1 MVRLVFRPYTR
12 VSRTICTS
20 PLRASIR
27 VSPLT
32 LPFAGIVHHLQ
43 ARRDRGHWAVV
54 HSWEWSIVVLVVR
67 VHRLRSSPNS
77 PDPPEPRTMCPVGG
91 FLVPRWVPVK
101 SNPSDGSSAPS
112 PLRSQKSTF
121 RTHAVIGSAEGAD
134 VVLDLFV
141 APRTS
146 MAVGYIVARA
156 GAERDLEQRPA
167 SFARPQTHPA
177 DPRIQFGPGEVF
189 QSWFR

>member
-1 MVRLVFRPYTR
+1 
-12 VSRTICTS
+12 
-20 PLRASIR
+20 
-27 VSPLT
+27 
-32 LPFAGIVHHLQ
+32 
-43 ARRDRGHWAVV
+43 
-54 HSWEWSIVVLVVR
+54 
-67 VHRLRSSPNS
+67 
-77 PDPPEPRTMCPVGG
+77 MCPVGG

-146 MAVGYIVARA
+146 MAVGYIVARGRNA
-156 GAERDLEQRPA
+156 ILSKDLRRSQDLKRILLTLEFSLGPVKFFNHGSVEVSKGYSQR
-167 SFARPQTHPA
+167 ST
-177 DPRIQFGPGEVF
+177 G
-189 QSWFR
+189 S